1 MRYLVATDSVHMTAA
16 ACDYLEDRLDGED
29 VMLVATVP
37 DGGSRDGDDALN
49 VANARLAGRAEVE
62 TRRLET
68 EGDTSAAIVA
78 AARTTTGRTRSSSG
92 VTPASRGPGPRWARR
107 HGGSSRRPTDR
118 SSCSRCR
125 SNVRMAGELM

>member
-1 MRYLVATDSVHMTAA
+1 MRYLVATDSVYTTAA

-29 VMLVATVP
+29 AVLVATVP

-68 EGDTSAAIVA
+68 EGDPSAAIVA
-78 AARTTTGRTRSSSG
+78 AAHDRGSDAILVGGHAG
-92 VTPASRGPGPRWARR
+92 VRGPGRRWARR
-107 HGGSSRRPTDR
+107 HGGSSRQPTDR

-125 SNVRMAGELM
+125 SDVRTAGELM